1 MFPGPTGRKV
11 RHPSEKPVA
20 LLAEMIESS
29 SRVGETVLD
38 PFGGSGSTAVAAIVR
53 GRRAVLV
60 EANPAYVE
68 LAIERV
74 RAAEAVAAGIEA
86 A

>member
-1 MFPGPTGRKV
+1 
-11 RHPSEKPVA
+11 
-20 LLAEMIESS
+20 LIESS

-60 EANPAYVE
+60 EVNPAYIE

-74 RAAEAVAAGIEA
+74 KAAEFVAQKVDA